1 MKTVTLQNNIVFSDF
16 IVVFIVLHNCGK
28 GKYLHFYQPKALV
41 TSNCECYQHLREQN
55 HWM

>member
-55 HWM
+55 H